1 MSKRTD
7 SSGPGLGSLG
17 SAALTAASLLVVSG
31 FAAVIGVIIAREFG
45 RTDETDGFF
54 AAYGVFVVVITA
66 AQAIRVAVLP
76 VLARAREESRLAGT
90 TAGFAIAL
98 ALVGAPLILIALFA
112 ADPLGGLLTGH
123 GSEVARDACAEAL
136 RWIVPAAV
144 CHLFVGLSASALAA
158 LDDYATPALGYA
170 VASAAGL
177 ALIVAR
183 VDEDGI
189 AAVSWGMGLSAAV
202 ALAIPAVVLAWRA
215 LRTSMPAS
223 ATRPSGAPL
232 HRRLGLFV
240 AAAAIPLALQFAYVV
255 SLPFAGRLGSGA
267 VTSFGYAYLASTT
280 LVAVTAFSIGLVS
293 SVPLSRIGLDAAAV
307 TRHVVAG
314 VWVALTLIGAAI
326 GVLAVAGP
334 GVVEAVLGDAYG
346 DDAGSEVA
354 GLIVLFSAWMVV
366 AVGVNLTFPLTFVAR
381 RVHALPWIGLTAI
394 VAQVGVAWVGSELLE
409 LDGLALSLAVSTAL
423 VLALLLSQLAALAPT
438 VRGIAIAAAV
448 VVALTCAAF
457 LLPGFL
463 LGGVASALVGLALY
477 VGLAVVVRPRGLT
490 SSWAYLRALR

>member
-1 MSKRTD
+1 VSKRTD
-7 SSGPGLGSLG
+7 PSGPGLGSLG
-17 SAALTAASLLVVSG
+17 TAALTAASLVVVSG

-76 VLARAREESRLAGT
+76 LLARAREESRLAGT
-90 TAGFAIAL
+90 TAGFAVAL
-98 ALVGAPLILIALFA
+98 ALVAVPLVLLALLA
-112 ADPLGGLLTGH
+112 ADPIGGLLTGD
-123 GSEVARDACAEAL
+123 GSQSAQDACAEAL

-144 CHLFVGLSASALAA
+144 CHLFVGLAASALAA
-158 LDDYATPALGYA
+158 LDDYATPAIGYV

-177 ALIVAR
+177 TLIVRR

-189 AAVSWGMGLSAAV
+189 AAVSWAMALNAAV
-202 ALAIPAVVLAWRA
+202 ALAIPVAVLAWRA

-223 ATRPSGAPL
+223 ATRPVGAAM

-267 VTSFGYAYLASTT
+267 VTSFGYAYLAATT

-293 SVPLSRIGLDAAAV
+293 SVPLSRIGLDADAA

-314 VWVALTLIGAAI
+314 VWVALTIIGAVV
-326 GVLAVAGP
+326 GMLAFAGAD
-334 GVVEAVLGDAYG
+334 VVEAVLGDAYG
-346 DDAGSEVA
+346 DDVGAEVA
-354 GLIVLFSAWMVV
+354 GLIVLFSAWMVA
-366 AVGVNLTFPLTFVAR
+366 AVGVNLAFPLTFVAR
-381 RVHALPWIGLTAI
+381 RVHALPWIGLSAI
-394 VAQVGVAWVGSELLE
+394 VAQVGVAWVGSELLD

-423 VLALLLSQLAALAPT
+423 VLALLLSQLGALVPAA
-438 VRGIAIAAAV
+438 RGIVLASAVIA
-448 VVALTCAAF
+448 ALTCAAF
-457 LLPGFL
+457 VPPGLL
-463 LGGVASALVGLALY
+463 LGGVASALVGLGLY
-477 VGLAVVVRPRGLT
+477 AVLAAVVRPRGLR
-490 SSWAYLRALR
+490 SSWSYLRALR